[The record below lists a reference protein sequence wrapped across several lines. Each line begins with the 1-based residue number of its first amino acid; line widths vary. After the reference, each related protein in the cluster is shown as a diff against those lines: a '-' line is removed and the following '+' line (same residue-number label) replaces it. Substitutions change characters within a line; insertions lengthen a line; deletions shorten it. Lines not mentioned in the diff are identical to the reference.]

1 MWQPIVE
8 WYSLTLISLMGH
20 YECMQL
26 SKLSSESLASR
37 ALGLVGL
44 DLDPKISLAFSNIC
58 NVSML
63 SNSNIDACDADEE
76 DLASGSGPSSEPFQS
91 KKPRSSVRF
100 EKKSMM
106 AFIEYPSHSELQR
119 DGILKPKLICIN
131 ASLSKKGITSHESWP
146 VHHKLKP
153 TI

>member
-1 MWQPIVE
+1 
-8 WYSLTLISLMGH
+8 MGH

-76 DLASGSGPSSEPFQS
+76 DLASGSGPSSEPFS
-91 KKPRSSVRF
+91 PRNHDHQY
-100 EKKSMM
+100 
-106 AFIEYPSHSELQR
+106 A
-119 DGILKPKLICIN
+119 LKRR
-131 ASLSKKGITSHESWP
+131 
-146 VHHKLKP
+146 V
-153 TI
+153 